1 MGDFDK
7 TVPRVSLIVTAKN
20 LESYIDA
27 ALWSARRQSLRE
39 IEILVIDDG
48 STDRTPVIIAEHAAG
63 DHRIRVL
70 EGPGRGP
77 AAARN
82 TGIQA
87 AGGEWIAVLD
97 GDDIMH
103 PKRLELLLIAAVA
116 EDADILA
123 DNQIL
128 FFEDGSPCS
137 FLLEGE
143 TWQHR
148 RRIELGD
155 YIRAN
160 IMFENGA
167 PLGYL
172 KPLIRRARLGDG
184 EMLYDESL
192 RIGEDYDLVA
202 RLLRAGARFTYVP
215 GAFYFYRRHQHS
227 ISFRIGTA
235 DIASL
240 LVAANRFHAKLFATP
255 EWSAAS
261 QARRDALIRA
271 GQFSRCVDSLKS
283 RAFAAAVLNLLRHPG
298 IWALLADAARDGI
311 GRRLRARRDHR
322 EPVETPAT
330 RPKRF
335 ALLNAS
341 PGQWPAALIAYLQTA
356 GWQGNVIRCPVTNAR
371 LTADFAVPAL
381 LDLVQSRDVDLVF
394 YEDDRLRDW
403 LPYLLS
409 PAARL
414 VRIIGQ
420 AETDTADGRSLPQGD
435 QTLGDQTRADQT
447 PDDQTGLPITLTAAD
462 IADPQALAQQLAQVA

>member
-20 LESYIDA
+20 LERYIDA

-48 STDRTPVIIAEHAAG
+48 STDRTPAIIAEHAAE
-63 DHRIRVL
+63 DDRIRVL

-82 TGIQA
+82 TGIWA
-87 AGGEWIAVLD
+87 ARGEWIAVLD

-103 PKRLELLLIAAVA
+103 PRRLEVLLIAAVA

-137 FLLEGE
+137 YLLEGE
-143 TWQHR
+143 AWQRR
-148 RRIELGD
+148 RRIELGE

-160 IMFENGA
+160 IMFSDGA
-167 PLGYL
+167 ALGYL
-172 KPLIRRARLGDG
+172 KPLFRRAMQDG
-184 EMLYDESL
+184 GGIVYDESL

-202 RLLRAGARFTYVP
+202 RLLWAGATFAYVP
-215 GAFYFYRRHQHS
+215 GAFYFYRRHQAS
-227 ISFRIGTA
+227 ISFRLRTA

-240 LVAANRFHAKLFATP
+240 LAAANRFHAKLFATP
-255 EWSAAS
+255 DLSAVS
-261 QARRDALIRA
+261 QERRDALIRA
-271 GQFSRCVDSLKS
+271 GQFSRCVDNLKS
-283 RAFAAAVLNLLRHPG
+283 RAFAAAALDLVLHPR
-298 IWALLADAARDGI
+298 IWPLLADAFRDGL
-311 GRRLRARRDHR
+311 GRRLAART
-322 EPVETPAT
+322 VPAEAK
-330 RPKRF
+330 PAPAKRF
-335 ALLNAS
+335 ALLS
-341 PGQWPAALIAYLQTA
+341 SSSGMRPAALIAYLEAA
-356 GWQGNVIRCPVTNAR
+356 GWQGNVIHCPASNAR
-371 LTADFAVPAL
+371 MTADFATPIL
-381 LDLVQSRDVDLVF
+381 LELPQIRDLDLVF
-394 YEDDRLRDW
+394 YDDDRLRDW

-420 AETDTADGRSLPQGD
+420 AETSSGWLQGD
-435 QTLGDQTRADQT
+435 QPQA
-447 PDDQTGLPITLTAAD
+447 GLTLTAAD
-462 IADPQALAQQLAQVA
+462 IADPQLLAQQLAQVA